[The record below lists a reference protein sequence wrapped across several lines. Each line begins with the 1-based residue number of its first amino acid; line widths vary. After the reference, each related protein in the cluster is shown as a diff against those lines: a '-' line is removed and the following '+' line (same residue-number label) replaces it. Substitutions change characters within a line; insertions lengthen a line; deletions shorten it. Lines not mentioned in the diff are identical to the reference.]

1 MFITIGNDILS
12 IGRVRGYDEV
22 VVIVVECLVLVELVL
37 PYSNTRRHGNTSG
50 RLEIVMTPSSSTS
63 VN

>member
-1 MFITIGNDILS
+1 MFITIGNGTVS
-12 IGRVRGYDEV
+12 IEQIRGYDE
-22 VVIVVECLVLVELVL
+22 IALESLVLVELVL
-37 PYSNTRRHGNTSG
+37 PYDNTRRHGNTSG

>member
-1 MFITIGNDILS
+1 MLITIGNGILS
-12 IGRVRGYDEV
+12 IGRVRGYDE
-22 VVIVVECLVLVELVL
+22 IALECLVLVELVL
-37 PYSNTRRHGNTSG
+37 PYDNTRRHGNTSG